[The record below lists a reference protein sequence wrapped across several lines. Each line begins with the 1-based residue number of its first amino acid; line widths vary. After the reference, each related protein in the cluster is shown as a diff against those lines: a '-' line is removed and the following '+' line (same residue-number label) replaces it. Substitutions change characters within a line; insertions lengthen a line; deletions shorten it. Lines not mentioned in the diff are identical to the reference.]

1 MTSDSMKNL
10 TATVIGTTLASICS
24 QAWADVK
31 DKTKPLP
38 RRQIIQAMSKN
49 VQAIANGISCEIR
62 ASVNRL
68 WSISMRNAEVTRS
81 IGTHRTKTDCNP
93 VRALAALILAGLLA
107 GCAVGPD
114 FKRPAIPDVHGYT
127 ATPLPAQTASTST
140 TLGNAQHFSVG
151 ASVSAQWWHGLGSSK
166 LDALIEQ
173 AFQASP
179 TLASAKAT
187 LRQAQEIYSARA
199 GSTLYPQ
206 VDAGVGAQRQR
217 LNSSALGQTG
227 DAREFSLYNASIGVH
242 YQLDL
247 AGGNRR
253 ALEALAA
260 RAEYRRYELEGARL
274 TLAGNIVTTAITLAK
289 LAGQIQATEAILRA
303 QDQQLQL
310 TRERLRLGQ
319 AAPDDVLALQTQ
331 VEQTRAGLP
340 LLRKQL
346 QQNEHLL
353 AVLVGRAPGAGGLPT
368 FTLEELTLPSDL
380 QLVLPSELVRRRPD
394 IQAAEALLH
403 AANAEY
409 GVAVAKLYPQLN
421 ISASL
426 GSQALSTAAL
436 FGGGS
441 AVWGL
446 VGQLT
451 QPLFNPGLSAEKRAS
466 LAAFDAAAANYQ
478 SVVLEALRNVAD
490 VLLALDNDAQT
501 LAALA
506 TADIAAQASLE
517 SMQRQ
522 YALGAAS
529 YVQLLTAQQQAQQNR
544 ISLIAAQSQRLVDSA
559 ALYQALGGGWVA
571 SVESLL

>member
-1 MTSDSMKNL
+1 M
-10 TATVIGTTLASICS
+10 C
-24 QAWADVK
+24 
-31 DKTKPLP
+31 
-38 RRQIIQAMSKN
+38 
-49 VQAIANGISCEIR
+49 
-62 ASVNRL
+62 
-68 WSISMRNAEVTRS
+68 NAETTRS
-81 IGTHRTKTDCNP
+81 LGVHRTKTDYNP

-114 FKRPAIPDVHGYT
+114 FKRPAVPDVPGYT
-127 ATPLPAQTASTST
+127 AVPLPAQTASAPT
-140 TLGNAQHFSVG
+140 TLGDAQHFSTG
-151 ASVSAQWWHGLGSSK
+151 ANVSVQWWHGLGSSK
-166 LDALIEQ
+166 LDVLIEQ

-179 TLASAKAT
+179 TLSSAKAT
-187 LRQAQEIYSARA
+187 LRQAQEIYAAQA

-206 VDAGVGAQRQR
+206 VDAGIGAQRQR
-217 LNSSALGQTG
+217 LNPSTLGQTG

-274 TLAGNIVTTAITLAK
+274 TLAANVVTTAITQAR
-289 LAGQIQATEAILRA
+289 LAGQIQSTEAILRA
-303 QDQQLQL
+303 QDEQLHL
-310 TRERLRLGQ
+310 TRERVRLGQ

-353 AVLVGRAPGAGGLPT
+353 AVLTGRAPGAGGLPT
-368 FTLEELTLPSDL
+368 FTLDEFTLPSDL
-380 QLVLPSELVRRRPD
+380 PLVLPSELARRRPD

-426 GSQALSTAAL
+426 GSQALSTGAL

-441 AVWGL
+441 AVWSL
-446 VGQLT
+446 IGQLT
-451 QPLFNPGLSAEKRAS
+451 QPLFNPGLPAEKRAS

-490 VLLALDNDAQT
+490 VLQALDNDAQT

-506 TADIAAQASLE
+506 AADTAAQGSLE

-529 YVQLLTAQQQAQQNR
+529 YIQLLTAQQQAQQNR
-544 ISLIAAQSQRLVDSA
+544 INLIAGQAQRLVDSA
-559 ALYQALGGGWVA
+559 ALYQALGGGGWRDV
-571 SVESLL
+571 S